1 MRVVVFSH
9 GHPTFNKGG
18 GEIAAW
24 NLYRAIDA
32 APGHDAWF
40 IARSER
46 ANMHL
51 GAHVAMLGE
60 REFLVSGQA
69 DCAELSATIPLDDDS
84 DFVTLLR
91 AIDPDVLH
99 FHHYY
104 LLGLETIRA
113 ARRAC
118 PRARIVLTLHDYM
131 GICANMGQMLKTS
144 GTLCHQASPRECA
157 QCFPDRSPEDFFLRE
172 RYVRNHFALVDDFIS
187 PSRFLAGR
195 YAEWGLP
202 PDRLHVIENCLVGGV
217 RPPSRAIAPGEGRS
231 RFAYIGQINPF
242 KGVDLVLEAFARLP
256 RRVRERVTLDV
267 YGAGLELQT
276 AAYRSR
282 VDALLAE
289 SGRTVQL
296 HGAYDQREIGAILGA
311 IDWVVMGSVWWEN
324 SPLVIQEAHQY
335 GRPVICPDIG
345 GMSEKVEEGVGG
357 RKYRAADAASL
368 ASLVASVQADE
379 TGYEALCA
387 RLPTPAGS
395 EACVRSHLSVYGPRS

>member
-32 APGHDAWF
+32 TPGHEAWF

-46 ANMHL
+46 ANLHL

-69 DCAELSATIPLDDDS
+69 DCAELSATMPLDDDS
-84 DFVTLLR
+84 DFATLLR

-118 PRARIVLTLHDYM
+118 PRARVVLTLHDYM

-144 GTLCHQASPRECA
+144 GRLCHQASPRECA

-195 YAEWGLP
+195 YVDWGLP
-202 PDRLHVIENCLVGGV
+202 RARLHVIENGLFDGV
-217 RPPSRAIAPGEGRS
+217 RLPVRTIAPGEGRS

-267 YGAGLELQT
+267 YGTGLEWQT
-276 AAYRSR
+276 PEYRSR
-282 VDALLAE
+282 VDSLLAE
-289 SGRTVQL
+289 CGRTVQL
-296 HGAYDQREIGAILGA
+296 HGAYDQREIGAILGG

-345 GMSEKVEEGVGG
+345 GMAEKVEEGVGG
-357 RKYRAADAASL
+357 RTYRVADAASL
-368 ASLVASVQADE
+368 AALVASVQADE
-379 TGYEALCA
+379 SGYDALCS
-387 RLPTPAGS
+387 RLPSPAGL
-395 EACVRSHLSVYGPRS
+395 EACVRSHLSVYGIRP